1 MPTNRTEGR
10 NGDGDSFLAT
20 VWRNLGYATRRLR
33 QSPGFTLIAILSL
46 AVGIGANTA
55 IFTLINAVLLRQLPL
70 KAPEELVNL
79 YIDTPEF
86 HYSVFSYPDFEDI
99 RDGTEDVFE
108 GVTATRF
115 ILVQVDRDGSIEML
129 PGEAI
134 TGNYFPLLGV
144 EAQVGRTILPEDDV
158 SPGAHPVVVLSH
170 KYWQTAFGADPTV
183 VSREMRLGG
192 RPYTILG
199 VAPPEFLG
207 NFRGMEPAVYTPM
220 MMLNELVT
228 TTSDEFKARGNHSLF
243 VKARLKPGVS
253 TPQVQVA
260 MDGVAARLREADT
273 HNWNPHGK
281 FISVPTESVILF
293 PPFDRFVRAAAWLL
307 MVVVGLVLLIACM
320 NLASFLLAHALERKK
335 EIALRLALGATRRDL
350 VGQLLSE
357 TVLLGVLAGTA
368 GLALSVWLL
377 KLLVSADLPLPLPI
391 TLDLSPDP
399 HVLGFSLAVSVVAG
413 VLLGLVPA
421 LQSTNPDLSSTLK
434 DETAGGGQH
443 GKLAL
448 RNLLV
453 VAQVAVSL
461 VLLVGAGL
469 FLRSFEQVQSVDP
482 GFGREPSA
490 ILTVMVPTTR
500 FTEEEGRVFTRNLL
514 DRFRGIPGVESV
526 GIIDNLHLNTTSTQ
540 TTAFNVDGVE
550 PPPDRDSH
558 LADRATTDPEFFD
571 AAGIRILRGRNFN
584 DRDLADSPPVAIIS
598 EAMAKKFWSSAER
611 AVGQILHDDDDE
623 LDLQVVGVASDA
635 KVRSLGEAPRSFIYI
650 PYSQNY
656 STFHTVVARTT
667 LDPDRLALDL
677 LATGRQVD
685 PDLWVWEAKSMDQH
699 LGIMLLPAR
708 LSALLLSVFA
718 VLALALASVG
728 LYGIVSYAVSQRTRE
743 MGIRMSLGADG
754 GSVIRMLMRSGLK
767 LVAIGGVI
775 GLLLSFGLSQLL
787 SGLLFGVEVFDP
799 FTFFAVPAVLV
810 GAAVLAAY
818 VPARRASRID
828 PVVALRTE

>member
-1 MPTNRTEGR
+1 MPGKSTEGR

-20 VWRNLGYATRRLR
+20 VWRNLAYATRRLR
-33 QSPGFTLIAILSL
+33 QRPGFTAIAILSL

-55 IFTLINAVLLRQLPL
+55 IFTLINAVLLKESPL
-70 KAPEELVNL
+70 EAPEELVNL
-79 YIDTPEF
+79 YIDTPDF
-86 HYSVFSYPDFEDI
+86 HYNVFSYPDYEDI
-99 RDGTEDVFE
+99 RDGTRNVFE
-108 GVTATRF
+108 GVSATR
-115 ILVQVDRDGSIEML
+115 INLAQVDRDGSVEMIS
-129 PGEAI
+129 GEVV
-134 TGNYFPLLGV
+134 TGNYFSLLGV
-144 EAQVGRTILPEDDV
+144 EALVGRTILPGDDV
-158 SPGAHPVVVLSH
+158 NPGAHPVVVLSH
-170 KYWQTAFGADPTV
+170 KYWHTAFGGDPTV
-183 VSREMRLGG
+183 VGREMRLSG

-199 VAPPEFLG
+199 IAPPEFMG
-207 NFRGMEPAVYTPM
+207 SFRGMEPAVYTPM
-220 MMLNELVT
+220 MMLNELLAT
-228 TTSDEFKARGNHSLF
+228 TNDQFEARGNHSMF
-243 VKARLKPGVS
+243 VKARLTPGVS
-253 TPQVQVA
+253 IPQVQVA
-260 MDGVAARLREADT
+260 MDAVAARLTEADT
-273 HNWNPHGK
+273 NNWDPHGK

-307 MVVVGLVLLIACM
+307 TVVVGLVLLIACM
-320 NLASFLLAHALERKK
+320 NLASFLLAQALDRKK

-350 VGQLLSE
+350 VGQILSE

-391 TLDLSPDP
+391 TLDLTPDP
-399 HVLGFSLAVSVVAG
+399 TVLGFSLAVSVVAG

-434 DETAGGGQH
+434 DETAGGGQY

-482 GFGREPSA
+482 GFGRDPSA
-490 ILTVMVPTTR
+490 ILTIMVPTTR
-500 FTEEEGRVFTRNLL
+500 FTEEEGRVFIRTLL
-514 DRFRGIPGVESV
+514 SRFREIPGVQSV
-526 GIIDNLHLNTTSTQ
+526 GLIDNLHLNTTSTQ
-540 TTAFNVDGVE
+540 TMDFNVDGVE
-550 PPPDRDSH
+550 PPPERDSH
-558 LADRATTDPEFFD
+558 AADRATVDAELFD

-584 DRDLADSPPVAIIS
+584 DRDLADRPPVAIIS
-598 EAMAKKFWSSAER
+598 EAMAKKFWSSAEN
-611 AVGQILHDDDDE
+611 AIGQMLRLDDDP
-623 LDLQVVGVASDA
+623 DLEVVGVASDT

-656 STFHTVVARTT
+656 KTFHTVVARTT
-667 LDPDRLALDL
+667 LDPERLALDL
-677 LATGRQVD
+677 LATGRRVD
-685 PDLWVWEAKSMDQH
+685 PDLWVWEAKSMDNH
-699 LGIMLLPAR
+699 LGIVLLPAR
-708 LSALLLSVFA
+708 LSAFLLSVFA

-743 MGIRMSLGADG
+743 VGIRMSLGADG

-767 LVAIGGVI
+767 LVAVGGVI

-787 SGLLFGVEVFDP
+787 SGLLFGIEAFDT
-799 FTFFAVPAVLV
+799 FTFFTVPAVLM

>member
-1 MPTNRTEGR
+1 M
-10 NGDGDSFLAT
+10 
-20 VWRNLGYATRRLR
+20 
-33 QSPGFTLIAILSL
+33 
-46 AVGIGANTA
+46 
-55 IFTLINAVLLRQLPL
+55 
-70 KAPEELVNL
+70 
-79 YIDTPEF
+79 
-86 HYSVFSYPDFEDI
+86 
-99 RDGTEDVFE
+99 FE

-115 ILVQVDRDGSIEML
+115 ILAQIDRDGSIEML

-158 SPGAHPVVVLSH
+158 NPGAHPVVVLSH

-183 VSREMRLGG
+183 VGREMRLGG

-320 NLASFLLAHALERKK
+320 NLASFLLAQALERKK

-391 TLDLSPDP
+391 TLDLTPDP
-399 HVLGFSLAVSVVAG
+399 NVLGFSLAVSLVAG

-500 FTEEEGRVFTRNLL
+500 FTEEEGRVFTTQLAGSVPGNPWCRIGRNH
-514 DRFRGIPGVESV
+514 R
-526 GIIDNLHLNTTSTQ
+526 Q
-540 TTAFNVDGVE
+540 
-550 PPPDRDSH
+550 PPPQHDEH
-558 LADRATTDPEFFD
+558 ADH
-571 AAGIRILRGRNFN
+571 GI
-584 DRDLADSPPVAIIS
+584 
-598 EAMAKKFWSSAER
+598 
-611 AVGQILHDDDDE
+611 QC
-623 LDLQVVGVASDA
+623 
-635 KVRSLGEAPRSFIYI
+635 
-650 PYSQNY
+650 
-656 STFHTVVARTT
+656 
-667 LDPDRLALDL
+667 
-677 LATGRQVD
+677 
-685 PDLWVWEAKSMDQH
+685 
-699 LGIMLLPAR
+699 
-708 LSALLLSVFA
+708 
-718 VLALALASVG
+718 
-728 LYGIVSYAVSQRTRE
+728 
-743 MGIRMSLGADG
+743 
-754 GSVIRMLMRSGLK
+754 
-767 LVAIGGVI
+767 
-775 GLLLSFGLSQLL
+775 
-787 SGLLFGVEVFDP
+787 
-799 FTFFAVPAVLV
+799 
-810 GAAVLAAY
+810 
-818 VPARRASRID
+818 
-828 PVVALRTE
+828 

>member
-1 MPTNRTEGR
+1 MPTNGMERR

-115 ILVQVDRDGSIEML
+115 ILAQIDRDGSIEML

-158 SPGAHPVVVLSH
+158 NPGAHPVVVLSH

-183 VSREMRLGG
+183 VGREMRLDG

-320 NLASFLLAHALERKK
+320 NLASFLLAQALERKK

-391 TLDLSPDP
+391 TLDLTPDP
-399 HVLGFSLAVSVVAG
+399 NVLGFSLAVSLVAG

-550 PPPDRDSH
+550 PSPDRDSH
-558 LADRATTDPEFFD
+558 LADRATVDPEFFD

-584 DRDLADSPPVAIIS
+584 DRDLADNPLVAIIS

-611 AVGQILHDDDDE
+611 AIGQMLRDDDDD

-685 PDLWVWEAKSMDQH
+685 PDLWVWEAKSMDKH

-718 VLALALASVG
+718 ALALALASIG
-728 LYGIVSYAVSQRTRE
+728 LYGIVSHAVSQRTRE
-743 MGIRMSLGADG
+743 VGIRMSLGADG
-754 GSVIRMLMRSGLK
+754 GSVIRMLMRSGLR
-767 LVAIGGVI
+767 LVAVGSVI

-787 SGLLFGVEVFDP
+787 SGLLFGVEAFDP

-810 GAAVLAAY
+810 GAAVFAAY